1 MKYLCLLGEYVHK
14 RYGNKFYARCQNM
27 SILLAR
33 AYDEALEKYDVI
45 VMPTLP
51 YKAPKLPDKSFTLTG
66 IITLSL

>member
-1 MKYLCLLGEYVHK
+1 
-14 RYGNKFYARCQNM
+14 M

-66 IITLSL
+66 IMTLSLRSWLHYNSVGFNPNIKVVGK